1 MAYRSYSEISK
12 KLGISKT
19 PIYRRFRELKNAK

>member
-1 MAYRSYSEISK
+1 M
-12 KLGISKT
+12 SKT

>member
-1 MAYRSYSEISK
+1 MSK